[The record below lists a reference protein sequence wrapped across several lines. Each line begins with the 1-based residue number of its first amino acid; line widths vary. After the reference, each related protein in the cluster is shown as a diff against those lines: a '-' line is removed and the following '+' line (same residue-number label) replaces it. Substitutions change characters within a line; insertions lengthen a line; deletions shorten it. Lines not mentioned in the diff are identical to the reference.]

1 MGPFSVTIEPR
12 GGAVLVR
19 PSGELDVMTA
29 PMLEQALARVV
40 SEHRDVLIDLSGVV
54 FADCAGLRPI
64 RRAVERRSGDATSVR
79 IFGAPPRVERVL
91 GLTGLRSMP

>member
-19 PSGELDVMTA
+19 PAGELDVMTA
-29 PMLEQALARVV
+29 PMLEQALAGVV
-40 SEHRDVLIDLSGVV
+40 REHRDVLIDLSGVV

-64 RRAVERRSGDATSVR
+64 RRAVEGRSGDATSVR
-79 IFGAPPRVERVL
+79 IFGVPPRVERVL
-91 GLTGLRSMP
+91 RLTGFPLT